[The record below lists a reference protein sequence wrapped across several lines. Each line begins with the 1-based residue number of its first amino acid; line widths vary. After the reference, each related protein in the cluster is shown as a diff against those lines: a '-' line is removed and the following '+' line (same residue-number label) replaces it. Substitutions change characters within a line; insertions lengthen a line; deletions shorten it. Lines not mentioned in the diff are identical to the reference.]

1 MRIRVTLLS
10 VLAVFLLASC
20 QSSEKYDSR
29 AVASLDALSEAI
41 GELSSCSYTLDTF
54 RSLSD
59 GTDIQN
65 EHDVYM
71 RGPDKMYI
79 QSAGTN
85 GEKAYW
91 FNGSRLAFFSYTKDV
106 YATVDAPG
114 NIITAI
120 EFIHNNYG
128 IDFPAADFFYPEFT
142 DDILANYDTVFFSEE
157 EIDGIECNY
166 VIASND
172 DENVQIWIDKVTNL
186 PHRLVIESK
195 LANERVYDSVF
206 SNWRTNPELPD
217 ILFEFEP
224 PANSEQIQLK
234 TVN

>member
-1 MRIRVTLLS
+1 MRIKAFFLS

-29 AVASLDALSEAI
+29 AVASLDAMSETI

-71 RGPDKMYI
+71 RAPDKMYVHSI
-79 QSAGTN
+79 GTK

-91 FNGSRLAFFSYTKDV
+91 YNGSELAYFSYSEDV
-106 YATVDAPG
+106 YATVDAPD
-114 NIITAI
+114 NIIKAI
-120 EFIHNNYG
+120 DFINSNYG

-142 DDILANYDTVFFSEE
+142 DDILAHYNEVYFSEE
-157 EIDGIECNY
+157 EIDGIECDY

-172 DENVQIWIDKVTNL
+172 SEIVQIWIDKATNL
-186 PHRLVIESK
+186 PHRLVIEPRLDGDK
-195 LANERVYDSVF
+195 TYDAVF
-206 SNWRTNPELPD
+206 SNWRTNQELPD
-217 ILFEFEP
+217 VLFDFEP

-234 TVN
+234 TTN